1 MPPST
6 PSTPQIIDL
15 NNTAALDLP
24 PTPTITVPSVVVPLP
39 PPPPTRSAVV
49 STKGTKDT
57 APTPPTQSTES
68 ILPIQQSAVAAAE
81 FEHDQQR
88 PDKEINNITVEFK
101 QQLSPTT
108 TVTVDSSGRFS
119 NNDDYNNSK
128 IIGGGGILLTTS
140 TPTKLNTSMITI
152 NASDTADPSNSL
164 ASSNSVNQVTVVTS
178 HPPVLIDN
186 TAVAS
191 VGKDKPPLAV
201 PSSTNEVIIVSN
213 EMNKT
218 RQLNESSTDEEFPS
232 LDSLEYG
239 PGGNKNRSS
248 GGTIVI
254 SGGGGSS
261 KWQQVQQTPP
271 HRQIHQK
278 LDDSNVFIV
287 NNSEY
292 ESSSSSMMDTL
303 DTSHVSVVT
312 VGEEIYVKDSS
323 NKIVSDSSSTTAPAA
338 KVNGLLDDV
347 NIIVVNKQKTS
358 PDKRLSPDDSSVGS
372 LDSRSQ
378 SESGSGRSIVRG
390 AVSAAISKKALERNS
405 DTESIATINSTD
417 SRDPSNAV
425 VDGEEVVML
434 RRSPVKVPAPAEA
447 AAAVTAPG
455 RSKEEI
461 ELRNLRKK
469 TRKRTR
475 KFEIDGVQMTT
486 TTSQVIYGDDENGR
500 LYDDHIIRKQE
511 LRELKLLQKQEKKQF
526 LDLQTKE
533 QLAREQQEKRF
544 EQERITLE
552 RTYESDMDTLAR
564 QHKQLVD
571 KTEQH
576 QESDLRTMSKKVRSD
591 QERELKM
598 VRIYIFT
605 NVQLFFYH
613 LWNIIPFSSLVPR
626 QFETRNSF
634 AQTRNRFATERSA

>member
-24 PTPTITVPSVVVPLP
+24 TPTITVPSVVVPQP

-128 IIGGGGILLTTS
+128 IIGGGGGILLTTS

-191 VGKDKPPLAV
+191 VGKDKPPLAA

-218 RQLNESSTDEEFPS
+218 RQLHESSTDEEFPS

-239 PGGNKNRSS
+239 PGGNKNRTS

-254 SGGGGSS
+254 SGGGGGSS

-271 HRQIHQK
+271 PRQIHQK

-323 NKIVSDSSSTTAPAA
+323 NKIVSDSSTTASAA

-347 NIIVVNKQKTS
+347 NIIVNKQKTS
-358 PDKRLSPDDSSVGS
+358 PDKRLSPDSSVGS

-390 AVSAAISKKALERNS
+390 AVSAAISKKVLERNS

-425 VDGEEVVML
+425 VDGEEVVM

-447 AAAVTAPG
+447 AAGMTVTAPG

-598 VRIYIFT
+598 VRIYIYQYPMVF
-605 NVQLFFYH
+605 L
-613 LWNIIPFSSLVPR
+613 
-626 QFETRNSF
+626 
-634 AQTRNRFATERSA
+634 